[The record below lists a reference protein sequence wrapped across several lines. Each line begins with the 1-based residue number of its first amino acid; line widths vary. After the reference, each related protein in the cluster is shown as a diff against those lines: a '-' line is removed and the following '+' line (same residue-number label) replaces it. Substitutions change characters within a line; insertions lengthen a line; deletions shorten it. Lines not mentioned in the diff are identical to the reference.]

1 MRNAELG
8 EGQAGIKIFASLFI
22 SDTQFSSVAQSC
34 PTLCDPMDCSTAGFL
49 SISNSW
55 SLLRLMPI
63 KLVMLSSLLILCCP
77 FLLLLSIFPSIRVF
91 YGKSSL
97 HIRWPKYWSFS
108 ISPSNAYLGLVS
120 FRIDWFDLL
129 AVQGTLKTLFHRHN
143 SKALILWHSAWFMVQ
158 LSHLYV
164 TTGKTVALTRWTFV
178 SKVRLVWYL
187 KNSSIPFNSLN
198 EEKIVSINIEKLF
211 DKSHDSNKHLLETW
225 KYRKFNQL
233 GEEL

>member
-1 MRNAELG
+1 MRNTGLG

-22 SDTQFSSVAQSC
+22 SDISSVQSLSHIQLFVTPWTAAQQAS
-34 PTLCDPMDCSTAGFL
+34 L

-55 SLLRLMPI
+55 SLLRLMSI

-77 FLLLLSIFPSIRVF
+77 LLLLLSIFPSIRVF

-129 AVQGTLKTLFHRHN
+129 AVQGTLKTFPPSQFKSIN
-143 SKALILWHSAWFMVQ
+143 SLALSL
-158 LSHLYV
+158 LYAPTV
-164 TTGKTVALTRWTFV
+164 TTVCDYW
-178 SKVRLVWYL
+178 
-187 KNSSIPFNSLN
+187 KNHS
-198 EEKIVSINIEKLF
+198 F
-211 DKSHDSNKHLLETW
+211 D
-225 KYRKFNQL
+225 
-233 GEEL
+233 